1 MTVYIAL
8 LRGINVGG
16 KNVIKMAELK
26 KVFEAIELCDVQT
39 YIQSDALIPIILK
52 PSK

>member
-26 KVFEAIELCDVQT
+26 KVLEAIELWFASPQQ
-39 YIQSDALIPIILK
+39 IARN
-52 PSK
+52 